1 MSHHRWYLFKIV
13 LLFFQCPMPEICSLV
28 PLTESLLIAVIMVK
42 IGESTCCQILV
53 DLMVCNQLLF
63 ELSNFSIRIL
73 VDQLLPAVGNS
84 YDTERLICGSRR
96 KLDAP
101 STSEIV

>member
-1 MSHHRWYLFKIV
+1 
-13 LLFFQCPMPEICSLV
+13 MPDICSLV
-28 PLTESLLIAVIMVK
+28 PLTESLLIAIILVK
-42 IGESTCCQILV
+42 IGEYTCCQILV

-73 VDQLLPAVGNS
+73 VDRILLG
-84 YDTERLICGSRR
+84 TGQQICGSRS

-101 STSEIV
+101 TTSELV